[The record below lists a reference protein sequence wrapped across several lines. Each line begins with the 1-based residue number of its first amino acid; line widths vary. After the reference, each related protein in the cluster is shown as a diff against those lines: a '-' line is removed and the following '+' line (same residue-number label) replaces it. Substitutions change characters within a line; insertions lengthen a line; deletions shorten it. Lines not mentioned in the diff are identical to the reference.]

1 MWDKKRPETAPGQTA
16 ARPEPQPIASVAP
29 SQPVQQVRP
38 PEPASKG
45 TAIGKAVTIVGDI
58 ISQEDL
64 FIDGDVKGNVDVRN
78 SRCTVGP
85 NGKAK
90 SNVKAREVIIQG
102 QVQGDVEATQKIT
115 IRKEG
120 SLVGNIKT
128 TGIIIEDDAYFKGSI
143 DIVRNT
149 GASSG
154 SSPASSI
161 GANSSTTPAT
171 NPKEAEKIAS

>member
-1 MWDKKRPETAPGQTA
+1 MWDKKKTDTAAPNQQ
-16 ARPEPQPIASVAP
+16 ARPEPQATATYVAP
-29 SQPVQQVRP
+29 QPMQQVKP
-38 PEPASKG
+38 PESRG
-45 TAIGKAVTIVGDI
+45 TAIGKAVTIIGDI

-64 FIDGDVKGNVDVRN
+64 FIDGDVKGNVDVQN

-90 SNVKAREVIIQG
+90 SNVRAREVIIQG

-143 DIVRNT
+143 DIVR
-149 GASSG
+149 
-154 SSPASSI
+154 
-161 GANSSTTPAT
+161 
-171 NPKEAEKIAS
+171 KEAEKIAS